1 MTTKPEAPT
10 LTRVQQRI
18 ALILNAENAQASQRN
33 FHMAN
38 GYLLALRDEGLI
50 DASVFAELDEQVFEA
65 TGEWI
70 ANSLVADGDL
80 VIGPDGEKY
89 WA

>member
-1 MTTKPEAPT
+1 
-10 LTRVQQRI
+10 
-18 ALILNAENAQASQRN
+18 
-33 FHMAN
+33 MAN

-50 DASVFAELDEQVFEA
+50 DATAFAELDEQIFEA

-89 WA
+89 WAQDQVPAKNPPPSPVGDRGHQ